1 MANSN
6 ARQGERMTTT
16 TSAAGYEVEYEITQD
31 IKPQWLNVI
40 RRLQSACYGNQGL
53 AVLSIRVLVDA
64 DGEPVLWTEPQ
75 RVKLEPRSTGL
86 ETLLDL
92 TSK

>member
-1 MANSN
+1 MN
-6 ARQGERMTTT
+6 T
-16 TSAAGYEVEYEITQD
+16 TSTVPDAEVTYELTDD

-40 RRLQSACYGNQGL
+40 RRLQAACCGNRGL

-64 DGEPVLWTEPQ
+64 GGEPILWTEPQ
-75 RVKLEPRSTGL
+75 RVKLEPRSTKL

-92 TSK
+92 TSGA